1 MRQQLELPSILTPL
15 AMVYRPSYLWYFDP
29 PIYGILN
36 PLPMVFWPP
45 YPWYIEPPTNGNLT
59 PLSMVY
65 WPPTHDIWTPVNLL
79 IRNEGGQNIMG
90 VQFTIQGGSDFN
102 KRGQYGMDENWPMG
116 QYTMG
121 VKIPYDTGN
130 QVKKLQ
136 NFYAIEISHNWV
148 LIILFNMFSS
158 FLSPPNNVWR
168 LIVFA
173 PFLIIIII
181 ILILILIIII
191 LLSFRSPWT
200 CPRQI
205 SGTTGQNFMTLGGVI
220 DICF

>member
-1 MRQQLELPSILTPL
+1 
-15 AMVYRPSYLWYFDP
+15 MVYWTPYPRYFDP
-29 PIYGILN
+29 PTHGIST
-36 PLPMVFWPP
+36 PLPMVIWP
-45 YPWYIEPPTNGNLT
+45 

-79 IRNEGGQNIMG
+79 IRKEGGQNTMG
-90 VQFTIQGGSDFN
+90 VQFTIQGGQILI
-102 KRGQYGMDENWPMG
+102 RGGQYAMDENWSMG

-158 FLSPPNNVWR
+158 FLSLPNNVWR

-181 ILILILIIII
+181 ILILILIII
-191 LLSFRSPWT
+191 LLSFRAPWT